1 MSRNIFAQ
9 VETIRGNVD
18 TRLNKLVNYEYDAIV
33 LAKAG
38 LDRLDFFDGELSQF
52 DIKIFDIDSFVPAA
66 CQGIIAVEAK
76 KDFKYLEYFQ
86 KISDEKTSLQYKIER
101 EILKHL
107 QVNCVKK

>member
-9 VETIRGNVD
+9 VKTIRGNVD

-33 LAKAG
+33 LAKAR

-76 KDFKYLEYFQ
+76 KRF
-86 KISDEKTSLQYKIER
+86 
-101 EILKHL
+101 
-107 QVNCVKK
+107 